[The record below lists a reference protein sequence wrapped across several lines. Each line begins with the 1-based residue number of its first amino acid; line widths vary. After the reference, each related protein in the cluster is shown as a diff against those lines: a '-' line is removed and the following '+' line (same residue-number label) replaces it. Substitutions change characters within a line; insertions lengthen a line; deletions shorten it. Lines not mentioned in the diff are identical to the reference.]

1 MRGQRFGQTQKK
13 KRNREKKPYKIF
25 SQKPIFTHSLYNF
38 PFHLKPL
45 CNPSPAN
52 RVPYHLARNHSI
64 THCLNPLRESSL
76 TPETILADEFPPT
89 KSSSQSKKPPN
100 AAEPQNSP
108 TTHCRSTSRAT
119 SLVGYLSTLVT
130 SRAHHHPAPLD
141 SPSEIVTTQAQPA
154 HNPTICTTQEPLN
167 KIDHSHLPPT
177 RSGFAAHSSH
187 NRSYNWRRP
196 EAELSVHATP
206 VTVGSYH

>member
-1 MRGQRFGQTQKK
+1 M
-13 KRNREKKPYKIF
+13 
-25 SQKPIFTHSLYNF
+25 
-38 PFHLKPL
+38 
-45 CNPSPAN
+45 
-52 RVPYHLARNHSI
+52 PYHLARNHSI

-119 SLVGYLSTLVT
+119 SLVVYLSTLVT

-154 HNPTICTTQEPLN
+154 HNPTIYKPPKISKPPSERDLQPLSPTEPPPTTQPELDVVPVHIRWL
-167 KIDHSHLPPT
+167 DLLPF
-177 RSGFAAHSSH
+177 RWNG
-187 NRSYNWRRP
+187 
-196 EAELSVHATP
+196 
-206 VTVGSYH
+206 